1 MNSSDQPR
9 RLEAIY
15 TLGAIGQAA
24 LAPLLESLSSA
35 EGQGRIDP
43 PYVQNEDG
51 SYSAN
56 AEMGAQ
62 RRWTEGGY
70 TFQDESYALGRLGE
84 IAIDPLRQLLT
95 SPDPWIVINAAFAL
109 GQIGHPAARA
119 VDDFTVLLDSA
130 DHRVVR
136 AILESIACI
145 GSNTEAALPAIKKI
159 LRTDRETWRQD
170 FDLPY
175 LVGDQIHF
183 NAALALLSSDLPIV
197 VMEDFLLE
205 LLARP
210 TARNFVQAIVL
221 EILLRNPSESSL
233 PKVLKYLQAHCWDD
247 TEMSF

>member
-1 MNSSDQPR
+1 
-9 RLEAIY
+9 
-15 TLGAIGQAA
+15 
-24 LAPLLESLSSA
+24 
-35 EGQGRIDP
+35 
-43 PYVQNEDG
+43 
-51 SYSAN
+51 
-56 AEMGAQ
+56 
-62 RRWTEGGY
+62 
-70 TFQDESYALGRLGE
+70 
-84 IAIDPLRQLLT
+84 
-95 SPDPWIVINAAFAL
+95 
-109 GQIGHPAARA
+109 
-119 VDDFTVLLDSA
+119 
-130 DHRVVR
+130 
-136 AILESIACI
+136 
-145 GSNTEAALPAIKKI
+145 